1 MDDDKT
7 ILPPDPREHRRQ
19 RKIARR
25 KHIKRT
31 LQRLRDSDNLFL
43 DDSITHAEDER
54 TSLAKADKTD
64 KKRMAINAAHTKQ
77 GTTSIGFAQRGRNAT
92 YSLGS
97 AFNRTIKK
105 INKNKHV
112 SFATHNRVH
121 KYSSNEQPI
130 MVTYD
135 SGADGHY
142 ISKKD

>member
-1 MDDDKT
+1 
-7 ILPPDPREHRRQ
+7 
-19 RKIARR
+19 
-25 KHIKRT
+25 
-31 LQRLRDSDNLFL
+31 
-43 DDSITHAEDER
+43 
-54 TSLAKADKTD
+54 
-64 KKRMAINAAHTKQ
+64 MAINAAHTKR
-77 GTTSIGFAQRGRNAT
+77 GTTSIGFAQRGRNAA

-97 AFNRTIKK
+97 AFKRTFKK

-121 KYSSNEQPI
+121 QYSSNEQPI